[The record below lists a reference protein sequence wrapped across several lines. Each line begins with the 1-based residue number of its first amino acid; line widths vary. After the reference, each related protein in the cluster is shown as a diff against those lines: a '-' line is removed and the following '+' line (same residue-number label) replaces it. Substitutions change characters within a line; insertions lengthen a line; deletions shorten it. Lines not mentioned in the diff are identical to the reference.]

1 MKKIVLALVALMFV
15 AAPAWADVVITCEQ
29 VDESNEVLVS
39 FNATGE
45 EPSLVRAFGLNIQ
58 LDNDANILEVDDTI
72 NAGYYIFPGTIQIDA
87 STGEVT
93 SYGTAVG
100 EVSDSPDTLPGIGS
114 NGITVE
120 MASLYAPPG
129 GIGSPNSPDSSGPL
143 FSFFV
148 SKSCTVTITANV
160 ARAGSQG
167 VVMEDPDQAVVVN
180 LPSTCV
186 VDIGVGPVC
195 WTYVGQPCGDSD
207 DSGSVNFGDLIKLKA
222 SWMKSDPDPAYNPC
236 ADFTQDG
243 GVNFGD
249 LIVLKKYWMKDVPT
263 CP

>member
-1 MKKIVLALVALMFV
+1 MKKIALVLVALMF
-15 AAPAWADVVITCEQ
+15 AASAWADVDITCEQ
-29 VDESNEVLVS
+29 VGDTNEVLVS
-39 FNATGE
+39 FDASSE
-45 EPSLVRAFGLNIQ
+45 EPSLIRAFGLNIQ

-72 NAGYYIFPGTIQIDA
+72 NADYYIFPGTIQIDA

-100 EVSDSPDTLPGIGS
+100 EVIDSPDTLPGLNS

-120 MASLYAPPG
+120 MASLYAPTG
-129 GIGSPNSPDSSGPL
+129 GISSPNSPDSSGPL
-143 FSFFV
+143 LSFKV

-186 VDIGVGPVC
+186 VVIPTGPICWSYPCHEYGDYNGDGVI
-195 WTYVGQPCGDSD
+195 TAIDVGGL
-207 DSGSVNFGDLIKLKA
+207 VNAWGGYDE
-222 SWMKSDPDPAYNPC
+222 C
-236 ADFTQDG
+236 ADFNHDG
-243 GVNFGD
+243 V
-249 LIVLKKYWMKDVPT
+249 ITAIDVGILVGQWGKP